1 MANNKKTNK
10 TSHVMNL
17 LTNGAGPETEGSAE
31 ASASGAPSSPESAA
45 PEKKGDVQ
53 SHTVTPKKVTVVDEG
68 SRNDRLSQEILSKL
82 SEELDEEADGA
93 AAPAPSEAE
102 ALGIEPQAGANLSE
116 AASDLA
122 PANPPE
128 AAAASQAPV
137 NPPEAMAASQ
147 AQANPPEAVAASQAS
162 AGQAPEAGS
171 ASEEV
176 FQEAEADHA
185 APAQAAPSK
194 AHHAIIPKS
203 QLGSNLLNDQY
214 SFVNIMEQLIL
225 RQDINSYLE
234 QYNVCKCPR
243 CMADVCALALSGMP
257 PKYVVTSKDSISP
270 LLSYYESRNKILMLT
285 ELIKACNKVRE
296 NPRHEKR

>member
-1 MANNKKTNK
+1 MASSKKTNK

-17 LTNGAGPETEGSAE
+17 LTNGAAPEAGGSPE
-31 ASASGAPSSPESAA
+31 APASGAPLSPDNSTQ
-45 PEKKGDVQ
+45 EKKGDIQ

-68 SRNDRLSQEILSKL
+68 SRNDRLSQEILTKL
-82 SEELDEEADGA
+82 SEELDEEASGAASSSPVDGDMDAQAPADGTGADGA
-93 AAPAPSEAE
+93 TAEDPAPADQPAEDPSIPEEENGSEIDTSGSLSQPAATDPSQEEVSDAVSESADTPSE
-102 ALGIEPQAGANLSE
+102 PS
-116 AASDLA
+116 
-122 PANPPE
+122 
-128 AAAASQAPV
+128 AAASGAPQP
-137 NPPEAMAASQ
+137 NPST
-147 AQANPPEAVAASQAS
+147 
-162 AGQAPEAGS
+162 
-171 ASEEV
+171 
-176 FQEAEADHA
+176 
-185 APAQAAPSK
+185 

-203 QLGSNLLNDQY
+203 QIGSNLLNDQY

-296 NPRHEKR
+296 NPRHEKQ

>member
-1 MANNKKTNK
+1 MANKKTNK

-17 LTNGAGPETEGSAE
+17 LTNGAPDTSGSAE
-31 ASASGAPSSPESAA
+31 TAGDASVSPDSSVQ
-45 PEKKGDVQ
+45 EKKGDIQ

-82 SEELDEEADGA
+82 SEELDEEEVDEEAMDGA
-93 AAPAPSEAE
+93 EEAASEADADPAPEESLPDAEDSPSAEAPVGYDPVSGDDGQASEAE
-102 ALGIEPQAGANLSE
+102 PAGEPADQEEDPGDVDLS
-116 AASDLA
+116 AADE
-122 PANPPE
+122 N
-128 AAAASQAPV
+128 
-137 NPPEAMAASQ
+137 
-147 AQANPPEAVAASQAS
+147 
-162 AGQAPEAGS
+162 
-171 ASEEV
+171 ASEPV
-176 FQEAEADHA
+176 Q
-185 APAQAAPSK
+185 PSK

-203 QLGSNLLNDQY
+203 QLNKNLLGDAY

-225 RQDINSYLE
+225 RQDIHSFLV
-234 QYNVCKCPR
+234 QYNVCTCPR

-296 NPRHEKR
+296 NPRHDKR